1 MGSLSLIKKVQPYF
15 KRYRGI
21 LYLDLFCAGL
31 TTLSEIVLPLILRY
45 ITNTGMTN
53 LDALT
58 WEKILRLGLV
68 FVAVKTIEVVA
79 GFYMTSIGHIMGA
92 KIETDMRRDVYA
104 HLQGLSYR
112 FYNET
117 KVGVLMSRLTND
129 LFDITE
135 FAHHCPEEYFIGG
148 LKILVSFIILMGIN
162 PLLTLVIYLLIPLMI
177 LTASKYNRKMRRAQK
192 EQRVHVGD
200 LNSTIEDSLS
210 GVRVVKSFA
219 NEEKELEKFQRE
231 NQKFLGIKK
240 TFYRSM
246 AGFNTITK
254 IFDGLMYLVVI
265 LLGGYLL
272 IQGDLEAGDLIAYVM
287 YVNTLLLTVRRIV
300 EFTEQFQKGMTGIE
314 RFAEIMAE
322 DGEIQDPVHPKAFK
336 NIQGE
341 IIFDKVDFSYNE
353 EEKILDNCNLRV
365 SPGENLAIVGPSGS
379 GKTTICSLIP
389 RFYDVDKGSISI
401 DGINIKDIRLAD
413 LRREIGLVQQ
423 DVYLFSGTVYENI
436 LYGDL
441 EASPKDVIQAAKL
454 AGAHD
459 FIKDLPQGYDTYVG
473 ERGVMLS
480 GGQKQRLSIARV
492 FLKDPSILIL
502 DEATSALDNKSEQVI
517 QESLK
522 VLSENR
528 TTITIAHRLTTIQE
542 ADRIL
547 VMTDQGII
555 EEGSHQE
562 LMELRGEY
570 YRLYTK
576 NGLTG
581 EDLDWLENPSF

>member
-15 KRYRGI
+15 KRYQGI

-68 FVAVKTIEVVA
+68 FVVVKTIEVVA

-322 DGEIQDPVHPKAFK
+322 DGEIQDPVHPKTFK

-353 EEKILDNCNLRV
+353 EEKILDNFNLRV

-401 DGINIKDIRLAD
+401 DGVNIKDIRLAD

-441 EASPKDVIQAAKL
+441 EASPEDVIQAAKL

-555 EEGSHQE
+555 EEGNHQE
-562 LMELRGEY
+562 LMDLRGEY

>member
-15 KRYRGI
+15 KRYQGI

-68 FVAVKTIEVVA
+68 FVVVKTIEVVA

-210 GVRVVKSFA
+210 GVRVIKSFA

-322 DGEIQDPVHPKAFK
+322 DGEIQDPVHPKVFK

-353 EEKILDNCNLRV
+353 EEKILDHFNLRV

-441 EASPKDVIQAAKL
+441 EASPEDVIQAAKL

-562 LMELRGEY
+562 LMDLRGEY

>member
-265 LLGGYLL
+265 LLGGHFL

-353 EEKILDNCNLRV
+353 EEKILDNFNLRV

-389 RFYDVDKGSISI
+389 RFYDVDEGSISI
-401 DGINIKDIRLAD
+401 DGVNIKDIRLAD

-441 EASPKDVIQAAKL
+441 EASPEDVIQAAKL

-562 LMELRGEY
+562 LMDLRGEY